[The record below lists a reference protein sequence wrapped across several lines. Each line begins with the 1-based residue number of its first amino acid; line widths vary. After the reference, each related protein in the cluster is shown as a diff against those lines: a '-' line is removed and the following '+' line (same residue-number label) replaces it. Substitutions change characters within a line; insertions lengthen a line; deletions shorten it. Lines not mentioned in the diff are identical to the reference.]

1 MKFDQIIEKGIY
13 ALVPTYMPSKGNVT
27 KIIGADGCIYID
39 SRIVKTVLKAICK
52 HYAVHIEHCR
62 EKYGKMINQRLSV
75 PLPIH
80 KDLLLV
86 PVKVRKPM
94 FSNDGACGYINL
106 HGIEVIQGKDEN
118 TVFVLKNGVEIECIH
133 RLRTV
138 YQHVNNARLIS
149 KQVSVYE
156 EIEAQYSLVK
166 ELCQGY
172 DSPATRGDIAVL
184 KKEILEIVTILKKA
198 LDPKTIEKIND
209 IHML

>member
-13 ALVPTYMPSKGNVT
+13 ALEPTYMPSKGNVT
-27 KIIGADGCIYID
+27 KIIGADGSIYID
-39 SRIVKTVLKAICK
+39 SRVVKTVLKSICK

-80 KDLLLV
+80 KDLLLI

-94 FSNDGACGYINL
+94 FANDGACGYINL

-118 TVFVLKNGVEIECIH
+118 TVFVLKNGAEIECMH

-138 YQHVNNARLIS
+138 YQHVNNARLI
-149 KQVSVYE
+149 
-156 EIEAQYSLVK
+156 ARQYSLFGDDQ
-166 ELCQGY
+166 EGY
-172 DSPATRGDIAVL
+172 DRVHEFYELYHTPATKGDIELLKKEVLELIAVL
-184 KKEILEIVTILKKA
+184 KKSLVKKG
-198 LDPKTIEKIND
+198 P
-209 IHML
+209 